1 MASTRDD
8 LQAVQDLTD
17 AALVDYARRPSDRDI
32 ESLTG
37 QLLRQAGLLCADV
50 ACLPGSAAVLADW
63 ETIKAAGPDCGT
75 LGSWVYARAL
85 ARVACRML
93 ALLGVAAR

>member
-1 MASTRDD
+1 MTSTRGD
-8 LQAVQDLTD
+8 LQAVQDLAD
-17 AALVDYARRPSDRDI
+17 AALAEYTRRPSDRDI

-63 ETIKAAGPDCGT
+63 ETVKAAGPDRGP
-75 LGSWVYARAL
+75 LGGWVYARAL
-85 ARVACRML
+85 ARVARRML
-93 ALLGVAAR
+93 ALLGVAAQ